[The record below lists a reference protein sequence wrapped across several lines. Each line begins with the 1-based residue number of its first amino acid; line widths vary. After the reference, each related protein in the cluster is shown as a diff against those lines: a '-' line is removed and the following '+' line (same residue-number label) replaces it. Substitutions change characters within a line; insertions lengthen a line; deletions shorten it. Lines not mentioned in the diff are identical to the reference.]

1 MKTPGKTV
9 RADKESEEFKKKG
22 SNNDSFNDFDDEME
36 LEDFSEFDDLDE
48 FDDAEDDDF

>member
-9 RADKESEEFKKKG
+9 RADKKSDVFKKKD

-36 LEDFSEFDDLDE
+36 LEDFEDFEDLDD
-48 FDDAEDDDF
+48 FDVDDDDY

>member
-9 RADKESEEFKKKG
+9 RADKKSEVFKKKG

-36 LEDFSEFDDLDE
+36 LEDFSEFEDLDD
-48 FDDAEDDDF
+48 FDVEDDDF